1 MYALVDCNNFYASCE
16 RVFNPALNG
25 KPVVVLSNNDGCVIA
40 RSQEAKDIGIAMGV
54 PAYQVE
60 PLIKTHNV
68 AVFSSNYQLYGNMSE
83 RVHATLAEFAPELEI
98 YSIDEVFIRLSGMEN
113 FDLKQFGTKVVRT
126 TTKNTGIPVSM
137 GIAPTKTLAKLAN
150 RFAKKNKGYKGVCLI
165 DTDEKRIKALQLT
178 EVADIWGI
186 GRQTAKK
193 LAKVGVKTAF
203 EFTQLPRAWVRKNM
217 TVVGEKTWCELHGE
231 PCIELETV
239 PPDKQ
244 QICTS
249 RSFGKMVEDLPTLTE
264 AVSTYASI
272 CARKLRNQKSCAAT
286 LMVFIH
292 TNNFR
297 EDLPQYFKN
306 SIVHLPVATSS
317 SLEISQYAIREL
329 ERIYLPNYLYKK
341 AGVIILEIVPETS
354 VQGNLFD
361 TVDRDKHKRLMK
373 AVDQLS
379 DRFGKDK
386 MKLASQ
392 GNGQKWKLRQEKLS
406 PCYSTKISDIITV
419 KL

>member
-1 MYALVDCNNFYASCE
+1 
-16 RVFNPALNG
+16 
-25 KPVVVLSNNDGCVIA
+25 
-40 RSQEAKDIGIAMGV
+40 
-54 PAYQVE
+54 
-60 PLIKTHNV
+60 
-68 AVFSSNYQLYGNMSE
+68 
-83 RVHATLAEFAPELEI
+83 
-98 YSIDEVFIRLSGMEN
+98 
-113 FDLKQFGTKVVRT
+113 
-126 TTKNTGIPVSM
+126 
-137 GIAPTKTLAKLAN
+137 
-150 RFAKKNKGYKGVCLI
+150 
-165 DTDEKRIKALQLT
+165 
-178 EVADIWGI
+178 
-186 GRQTAKK
+186 
-193 LAKVGVKTAF
+193 
-203 EFTQLPRAWVRKNM
+203 M
-217 TVVGEKTWCELHGE
+217 TVVGERTWCEMHGE
-231 PCIELETV
+231 PCIELETI

-264 AVSTYASI
+264 AVSTYADS
-272 CARKLRNQKSCAAT
+272 CAKKLRKQKSCAAA

-306 SIVHLPVATSS
+306 SVVHLPVATSS
-317 SLEISQYAIREL
+317 TLEIAQYAIREL
-329 ERIYLPNYLYKK
+329 KRIYRPNFLYKK

-373 AVDQLS
+373 AIDQLS

>member
-68 AVFSSNYQLYGNMSE
+68 AVFSSNYQLYGDMSA
-83 RVHATLAEFAPELEI
+83 RVHATLAEFAPEIEI

-178 EVADIWGI
+178 DVADIWGI

-193 LAKVGVKTAF
+193 LVKVGVKTAY

-217 TVVGEKTWCELHGE
+217 TVVGERTWCEMHGE
-231 PCIELETV
+231 PCIELETI

-264 AVSTYASI
+264 AVSTYADS
-272 CARKLRNQKSCAAT
+272 CAKKLRKQKSCAAA

-306 SIVHLPVATSS
+306 SVVHLPVATSS
-317 SLEISQYAIREL
+317 TLEIAQYAIREL
-329 ERIYLPNYLYKK
+329 KRIYRPNFLYKK

-373 AVDQLS
+373 AIDQLS